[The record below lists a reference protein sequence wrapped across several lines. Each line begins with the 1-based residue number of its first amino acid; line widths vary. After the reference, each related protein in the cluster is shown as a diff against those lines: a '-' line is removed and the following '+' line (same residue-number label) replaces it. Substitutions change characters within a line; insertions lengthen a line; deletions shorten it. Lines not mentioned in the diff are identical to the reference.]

1 MTEAD
6 GGNWM
11 LFSAFEMMLVFLP
24 ALAFAWWELRS
35 LKRLREARER
45 QECERNGRPPDAGGS
60 TGGSTGGSAGETRP

>member
-6 GGNWM
+6 GSNWM

-45 QECERNGRPPDAGGS
+45 QERERDARPPDA
-60 TGGSTGGSAGETRP
+60 GGSTGGSAGETRP

>member
-6 GGNWM
+6 GSNWA

-45 QECERNGRPPDAGGS
+45 QERERAAGTSDAGYPS
-60 TGGSTGGSAGETRP
+60 GEPRP

>member
-6 GGNWM
+6 GGSWV

-45 QECERNGRPPDAGGS
+45 QERERDARAPDAGRS
-60 TGGSTGGSAGETRP
+60 TTGGSAGETRP